1 MSDQQPSTFIKLSI
15 LNVRKDL
22 EEVISSLCFDFDAMG
37 VSETL
42 DFDKKVYP
50 EPKIIEKSHL
60 NLEAYFYEIP
70 TALVQ
75 TLEQRYPEMEVV
87 VESQENKDW
96 MEEWKKGFH
105 AFKLYDKFWIVPSWE
120 KAPEGVEPIFI
131 DPGMAFGT
139 GTHETTQICSELI
152 YKDLQSNDIK
162 SLIDV
167 GTGTGIL
174 AFVAYKMGV
183 LNVMGTD
190 NDREAIRVAKEN
202 ADINKVEMRLTEK
215 DLNMIPEK
223 FDVVV
228 ANIIDGVLLK
238 LKELLLQKRN
248 PGGSFI
254 LSGII
259 IENDAEFI
267 EGFLK
272 DTDLKVIERIQK
284 GEWVGY
290 LLK

>member
-1 MSDQQPSTFIKLSI
+1 MSQQPSTFIKLSI
-15 LNVRKDL
+15 LNLKKDQ
-22 EEVISSLCFDFDAMG
+22 EEVVSSLCFDHGAMG

-50 EPKIIEKSHL
+50 EPKIIEKTHI
-60 NLEAYFYEIP
+60 NLEAYFYENPKKLKVI
-70 TALVQ
+70 
-75 TLEQRYPEMEVV
+75 LEQKYPEAEVL

-120 KAPEGVEPIFI
+120 TAPENVEPIFI

-152 YKDLQSNDIK
+152 YKDLQSNK
-162 SLIDV
+162 VQSLIDV

-183 LNVMGTD
+183 SNVMGTD
-190 NDREAIRVAKEN
+190 NDPEAIRVAKEN
-202 ADINKVEMRLTEK
+202 AGINKVEMRLTEK

-238 LKELLLQKRN
+238 LKDLLLQKRN

-272 DTDLKVIERIQK
+272 NTDLKIVERIQK

-290 LLK
+290 LLR